1 MVKLLANFFNSKS
14 APGVM
19 LVIAA
24 IIALLVANSGL
35 YDWYQ
40 QWLNTNIAVKIAEFK
55 IDKPLN
61 LWINDGLMALF
72 FLLIGLEIK
81 RELYVGEL
89 KNPKNAILPLIA
101 AAGGVIFPAVI
112 FFAINFHHP
121 ENIQGWAIPTAT
133 DIAFAIGILTLV
145 GAKVPIGLIVFLTTL
160 AVIDDLSA
168 IIIIAIFYTH
178 ELSIT
183 SLYYA
188 LAGVMVLI
196 AMNLLNVR
204 NIALYIFVGLI
215 LWAFV
220 IKSGVHATLAGVM
233 VGLLIPMTE
242 KPGAKHGLDEPP
254 AMRLEH
260 GLYPWV
266 SFVIVPLFAFANA
279 GVSLQGMSWQMLA
292 HPLFLG
298 IVLGLFVGKQVGV
311 FLFSWLAVRIGW
323 GKLPAGSTWPM
334 IYGAALLAGI
344 GFTMSL
350 FIGTLAFDYDHPEN
364 MAVIRLSVLTA
375 STLSAVVGFMVL
387 KWAIAKAEADKSY
400 ASKND
405 PQA

>member
-1 MVKLLANFFNSKS
+1 MVKVLTNFFNSKS

-19 LVIAA
+19 LVLASIVAM
-24 IIALLVANSGL
+24 LVANFGL

-89 KNPKNAILPLIA
+89 KNPKNAILPLMAAVGGIA
-101 AAGGVIFPAVI
+101 VPALIFLA
-112 FFAINFHHP
+112 FNFNHP
-121 ENIQGWAIPTAT
+121 ETIQGWAIPTAT

-145 GAKVPIGLIVFLTTL
+145 GARVPIGIIVFLTTL

-178 ELSIT
+178 DLSLT

-188 LAGVMVLI
+188 LGGIGVLLL
-196 AMNLLNVR
+196 MNLLNVR
-204 NIALYIFVGLI
+204 NITLYLFVGVI

-220 IKSGVHATLAGVM
+220 IKSGVHATLAGVV
-233 VGLLIPMTE
+233 VGLLMPMSE
-242 KPGAKHGLDEPP
+242 KPGAKNGLDEPP
-254 AMRLEH
+254 AIRLEH

-266 SFVIVPLFAFANA
+266 SFLILPLFAFANA
-279 GVSLQGMSWQMLA
+279 GVSLQGMSWSMLT

-298 IVLGLFVGKQVGV
+298 IVFGLFIGKQVGV
-311 FLFSWLAVRIGW
+311 FAFSWLTIRLGW
-323 GKLPAGSTWPM
+323 GNLPAGSSWAM
-334 IYGAALLAGI
+334 VYGAGLLAGI

-364 MAVIRLSVLTA
+364 MSIIRLSVLTA
-375 STLSAVVGFMVL
+375 SALSAVVGFMVL
-387 KWAIAKAEADKSY
+387 KWAIAKQDVN
-400 ASKND
+400 KNN
-405 PQA
+405 AKA

>member
-14 APGVM
+14 APGMM
-19 LVIAA
+19 L
-24 IIALLVANSGL
+24 IIASIIAMLVANLGL
-35 YDWYQ
+35 YEWYQ

-55 IDKPLN
+55 IDKPLH

-89 KNPKNAILPLIA
+89 KNPKNAILPLMA
-101 AAGGVIFPAVI
+101 AVGGIVMPALIFVV
-112 FFAINFHHP
+112 FNFNQP
-121 ENIQGWAIPTAT
+121 DNLAGWAIPTAT

-188 LAGVMVLI
+188 LGGVMVLI

-204 NIALYIFVGLI
+204 NITLYLFVGLI

-220 IKSGVHATLAGVM
+220 IKSGVHATLAGVV
-233 VGLLIPMTE
+233 VGLLIPMSE
-242 KPGAKHGLDEPP
+242 KPDAKHGLDEPP

-266 SFVIVPLFAFANA
+266 YFLVLPLFAFANA
-279 GVSLQGMSWQMLA
+279 GVSLQGMSLEMLMN
-292 HPLFLG
+292 PLFLG

-311 FLFSWLAVRIGW
+311 FAFSWLTVRLGW
-323 GKLPAGSTWPM
+323 GNLPAGSNWQM
-334 IYGAALLAGI
+334 VYGAGLLAGI

-350 FIGTLAFDYDHPEN
+350 FIGTLAFDDIHPEN

-375 STLSAVVGFMVL
+375 STLSAVVGFIVL
-387 KWAIAKAEADKSY
+387 IWAIVKQDVNKNNAKA
-400 ASKND
+400 
-405 PQA
+405 

>member
-14 APGVM
+14 APGMM
-19 LVIAA
+19 L
-24 IIALLVANSGL
+24 IIASIIAMLVANLGL
-35 YDWYQ
+35 YEWYQ

-55 IDKPLN
+55 IDKPLH

-89 KNPKNAILPLIA
+89 KNPKNAILPLMA
-101 AAGGVIFPAVI
+101 AIGGIVMPALIFVA
-112 FFAINFHHP
+112 FNFNQP
-121 ENIQGWAIPTAT
+121 DNLAGWAIPTAT

-188 LAGVMVLI
+188 LGGVMVLI

-204 NIALYIFVGLI
+204 NIALYLFVGLI

-220 IKSGVHATLAGVM
+220 IKSGVHATLAGVV
-233 VGLLIPMTE
+233 VGLLIPMSE

-266 SFVIVPLFAFANA
+266 YFLVLPLFAFANA
-279 GVSLQGMSWQMLA
+279 GVSLQGMSWEMLMN
-292 HPLFLG
+292 PLFLG
-298 IVLGLFVGKQVGV
+298 ILLGLFIGKQIGV
-311 FLFSWLAVRIGW
+311 FSFAWLAIHFGW
-323 GKLPAGSTWPM
+323 SKLPTGSNWAM
-334 IYGAALLAGI
+334 LYGASLLAGI

-350 FIGTLAFDYDHPEN
+350 FIGTLAFDDIQPEN

-375 STLSAVVGFMVL
+375 STLSAVVGFIVL
-387 KWAIAKAEADKSY
+387 KWAIAKQDVN
-400 ASKND
+400 KNN
-405 PQA
+405 AKA